1 MQVRELE
8 RLKKEERERAQ
19 KERADRFWAC
29 FLFTENG
36 KVKSTLL
43 LYSFC
48 LCFVFLAVY
57 GVAYALIV
65 EWLDPLL
72 AGHPVALVNF
82 VEAAVP
88 TLVGTAVCSL
98 TWPISRDKRMMLA
111 AYLWLA
117 LLAVASFIAML
128 ILLWGN
134 TQAQVLFL
142 QVFLL
147 FVPAPV
153 ILGCAL
159 SAIWYTRYRR
169 RTAANGKTEA

>member
-57 GVAYALIV
+57 GAAYAPIV

-88 TLVGTAVCSL
+88 TLVSWATGSSGGAGFRPAGRCRFSGSFRASGSGRGGGSGEGSGADSGGGGVSFVSRRSTCS
-98 TWPISRDKRMMLA
+98 SRE
-111 AYLWLA
+111 
-117 LLAVASFIAML
+117 
-128 ILLWGN
+128 
-134 TQAQVLFL
+134 
-142 QVFLL
+142 
-147 FVPAPV
+147 
-153 ILGCAL
+153 
-159 SAIWYTRYRR
+159 RR
-169 RTAANGKTEA
+169 

>member
-1 MQVRELE
+1 MQVRVLE

-19 KERADRFWAC
+19 QERADRFWAC

-57 GVAYALIV
+57 GAAYALFL

-72 AGHPVALVNF
+72 AGCPVALVNF

-98 TWPISRDKRMMLA
+98 TWVISRDKRMMLA

-117 LLAVASFIAML
+117 VLAVASFIAML
-128 ILLWGN
+128 ILLWGD
-134 TQAQVLFL
+134 TQAQLLFL
-142 QVFLL
+142 QVFGL

-153 ILGCAL
+153 VLGCAV

-169 RTAANGKTEA
+169 RMNGSGKTEA

>member
-1 MQVRELE
+1 MQAREAE
-8 RLKKEERERAQ
+8 QLKKEERGRTL
-19 KERADRFWAC
+19 KERADRFWSC

-36 KVKSTLL
+36 RVKSTLL

-57 GVAYALIV
+57 GAAYALIL

-72 AGHPVALVNF
+72 TGYPVALVNV

-98 TWPISRDKRMMLA
+98 TWVLSRDKRMMLS

-117 LLAVASFIAML
+117 VLAVASFIAML

-134 TQAQVLFL
+134 TQAQILFL
-142 QVFLL
+142 QVFAL

-153 ILGCAL
+153 VLGCAL

-169 RTAANGKTEA
+169 RMTGSKKTEA

>member
-8 RLKKEERERAQ
+8 QLKKEERERAQ
-19 KERADRFWAC
+19 KERADRFWST

-57 GVAYALIV
+57 GAAYGLIL

-72 AGHPVALVNF
+72 AGCPLALVNF

-88 TLVGTAVCSL
+88 TLVGTAICSL
-98 TWPISRDKRMMLA
+98 TWVISRDKRMMLA

-117 LLAVASFIAML
+117 VLAVASFIAML

-142 QVFLL
+142 QVFML

-153 ILGCAL
+153 ALGCAL
-159 SAIWYTRYRR
+159 SAIWYARYRR
-169 RTAANGKTEA
+169 REAGSEKTEA